1 MAAAPSSSAP
11 NIDIDAALAH
21 LAACADPVMA
31 TLARRY
37 RPQPPQPNRGP
48 FHLLVSAIIAQQISG
63 RAADA
68 IMARLLTLALPEG
81 GELTPTA
88 LLRFSPEELRTAGLT
103 RQKAAYVRA
112 LAEACAAG
120 ALDLEALALM
130 DDTEAF
136 AALTALKGIGPWTA
150 EMFLLFGLGRGD
162 VLSTGDLG
170 IRAAVRR
177 LYGLPELPTAAYLR
191 ELAEPW
197 RPHRSVAM
205 LLLWMSHDGPAAA
218 EAIAEVAVQSEAQP
232 RNRLAPYQPE
242 NLFW

>member
-1 MAAAPSSSAP
+1 MTAAPLPPAP
-11 NIDIDAALAH
+11 GIDIDAALTH

-31 TLARRY
+31 ALTRRY

-48 FHLLVSAIIAQQISG
+48 FHLLVSAIVAQQISG

-68 IMARLLTLALPEG
+68 IMARLLALALPAG
-81 GELTPTA
+81 GELTPAA
-88 LLRFSPEELRTAGLT
+88 LLRFSPEELRAAGLT
-103 RQKAAYVRA
+103 RQKATYVRA
-112 LAEACAAG
+112 LAEACASG
-120 ALDLEALALM
+120 TFDL
-130 DDTEAF
+130 
-136 AALTALKGIGPWTA
+136 AALTSMDDAAALAALTSLKGVGPWTA

-177 LYGLPELPTAAYLR
+177 LYGLPQLPSPEELR
-191 ELAEPW
+191 RLAEPW

-218 EAIAEVAVQSEAQP
+218 ETADQP
-232 RNRLAPYQPE
+232 ASRSRNRLAPYQPE